1 MENTLI
7 KFKVDKT
14 IKMKA
19 FIICKKLGIDIQT
32 YLRICLIKLVDNNGI
47 PFDLIL
53 KNRESKGLD
62 SLLKMNN
69 ISKDYNNTEMTL
81 DKINFEINEIRK

>member
-47 PFDLIL
+47 
-53 KNRESKGLD
+53 NA
-62 SLLKMNN
+62 LLKMNK
-69 ISKDYNNTEMTL
+69 ISKYYNNTEMTL
-81 DKINFEINEIRK
+81 DEINFEINETRK

>member
-1 MENTLI
+1 M
-7 KFKVDKT
+7 
-14 IKMKA
+14 
-19 FIICKKLGIDIQT
+19 
-32 YLRICLIKLVDNNGI
+32 GI

-53 KNRESKGLD
+53 KNKKSKGLD

-81 DKINFEINEIRK
+81 DEINFEINEIRK

>member
-19 FIICKKLGIDIQT
+19 FIICKKLGIDVQT
-32 YLRICLIKLVDNNGI
+32 YLRICLIKLVDNNGDTI
-47 PFDLIL
+47 
-53 KNRESKGLD
+53 
-62 SLLKMNN
+62 
-69 ISKDYNNTEMTL
+69 
-81 DKINFEINEIRK
+81 

>member
-14 IKMKA
+14 IKMEA
-19 FIICKKLGIDIQT
+19 FIVCKKLGIDLQT
-32 YLRICLIKLVDNNGI
+32 YMRMCLAKLVDNNGI

-62 SLLKMNN
+62 SLLKMNK
-69 ISKDYNNTEMTL
+69 ISKQ
-81 DKINFEINEIRK
+81 